1 MRCIVQQPAR
11 VPADGG
17 GVTGSAE
24 PYEAAPAGGPAVRG
38 VLHRPAGPT
47 GDTVVLAHGA
57 GGNCGAPLLVALA
70 SALAAGGLTVLRCDL
85 PFRQARPSGPPPPG
99 VAPRDREGLRSAVLA
114 VRQLVPGRT
123 FLGGHSYGGRQAS
136 LLAADDPEL
145 AAGLVLLAYPLHPPR
160 RPEAPRTAH
169 FPRLRVSSLFVHGV
183 RDPFGSLAELRL
195 ALALIPAPTTLVA
208 VAGAAHD
215 LGGGR
220 GAAADAVSRAVVAFL
235 GRPA

>member
-1 MRCIVQQPAR
+1 MQRMVSSP
-11 VPADGG
+11 
-17 GVTGSAE
+17 
-24 PYEAAPAGGPAVRG
+24 
-38 VLHRPAGPT
+38 RPA
-47 GDTVVLAHGA
+47 
-57 GGNCGAPLLVALA
+57 PLSLR
-70 SALAAGGLTVLRCDL
+70 GLSG
-85 PFRQARPSGPPPPG
+85 RP
-99 VAPRDREGLRSAVLA
+99 V
-114 VRQLVPGRT
+114 
-123 FLGGHSYGGRQAS
+123 
-136 LLAADDPEL
+136 
-145 AAGLVLLAYPLHPPR
+145 

-169 FPRLRVSSLFVHGV
+169 FPRLRVPALFVHGV

>member
-38 VLHRPAGPT
+38 VLHRPAGPA
-47 GDTVVLAHGA
+47 GDSVVLAHGA
-57 GGNCGAPLLVALA
+57 GGNSGAPLLVA
-70 SALAAGGLTVLRCDL
+70 
-85 PFRQARPSGPPPPG
+85 
-99 VAPRDREGLRSAVLA
+99 
-114 VRQLVPGRT
+114 
-123 FLGGHSYGGRQAS
+123 
-136 LLAADDPEL
+136 
-145 AAGLVLLAYPLHPPR
+145 
-160 RPEAPRTAH
+160 
-169 FPRLRVSSLFVHGV
+169 
-183 RDPFGSLAELRL
+183 LRL